1 MIISTR
7 NLPESIRR
15 YRLLAN
21 LTQEQLAEEAEVNM
35 HTISRIE
42 RGVTSPTTTTLEK
55 IFAAIVNSQP
65 LQTEKAQREIGGA
78 VLLSFD
84 NLT

>member
-7 NLPESIRR
+7 NLPDAIRN
-15 YRLLAN
+15 YRIKAN
-21 LTQEQLAEEAEVNM
+21 LTQEQLAEAAEVNM

-55 IFAAIVNSQP
+55 IFRAIVNAQP
-65 LQTEKAQREIGGA
+65 FQELAE
-78 VLLSFD
+78 
-84 NLT
+84 

>member
-1 MIISTR
+1 MIISTK
-7 NLPESIRR
+7 NLPESIRQ
-15 YRLLAN
+15 YRQAAN
-21 LTQEQLAEEAEVNM
+21 LTQEQLAKAAQCDM

-42 RGVTSPTTTTLEK
+42 RGVTSPTTTTLSK

-65 LQTEKAQREIGGA
+65 FQERAAEGKD
-78 VLLSFD
+78 VNVFLSFY

>member
-21 LTQEQLAEEAEVNM
+21 LTQEQLAEAAEVNM

-55 IFAAIVNSQP
+55 IFAAIVNSDHFQ
-65 LQTEKAQREIGGA
+65 ERASE
-78 VLLSFD
+78 
-84 NLT
+84 